1 MKVLVLKL
9 ENGKNKLFNYS
20 KMIQQVPIYLVLIV
34 IVIIIGFYIIYM
46 IKCHDFDNIIR
57 TLYRQCGRWAIAS
70 IQDDSE
76 VIRTLHA
83 NYATGYLWAIKDIA
97 STSDFKRATGQDFLE
112 FESKIVKIQDLS
124 TKMLVTK
131 CPNLVAVEDEVLLK
145 AVYSKE

>member
-1 MKVLVLKL
+1 MQY
-9 ENGKNKLFNYS
+9 KNLNILYF
-20 KMIQQVPIYLVLIV
+20 IFITLI
-34 IVIIIGFYIIYM
+34 IIIGFYILYR
-46 IKCHDFDNIIR
+46 IKCNDFDNVIR
-57 TLYRQCGRWAIAS
+57 ILYRQCGRWAIAS

>member
-1 MKVLVLKL
+1 MKPLQLL
-9 ENGKNKLFNYS
+9 LLFIFTC
-20 KMIQQVPIYLVLIV
+20 MILIF
-34 IVIIIGFYIIYM
+34 IFYIIYM

-131 CPNLVAVEDEVLLK
+131 CPTLVAVEDEVLLK

>member
-1 MKVLVLKL
+1 MKPLQLL
-9 ENGKNKLFNYS
+9 LLFIFTC
-20 KMIQQVPIYLVLIV
+20 MILIF
-34 IVIIIGFYIIYM
+34 IFYIIYI

-131 CPNLVAVEDEVLLK
+131 CPNLVAVDDEVLLK

>member
-1 MKVLVLKL
+1 MKPLQLL
-9 ENGKNKLFNYS
+9 LLFIFTC
-20 KMIQQVPIYLVLIV
+20 MILIF
-34 IVIIIGFYIIYM
+34 IFYIIYI

-131 CPNLVAVEDEVLLK
+131 CPTLVAVDDEVLLK

>member
-1 MKVLVLKL
+1 
-9 ENGKNKLFNYS
+9 
-20 KMIQQVPIYLVLIV
+20 MILIF
-34 IVIIIGFYIIYM
+34 IFYIIYI

-131 CPNLVAVEDEVLLK
+131 CPTLVAVEDEVLLK